1 MNKLN
6 RLIVHSLMNAM
17 YDREPELH
25 PADAYK
31 LASRLINNDETVK
44 NLIIY
49 IVSHQRELLLALA
62 KDVDEAIEDGAPLS
76 LEDIVDIFIANN
88 CG

>member
-6 RLIVHSLMNAM
+6 KLIVHSLMNAM

-49 IVSHQRELLLALA
+49 IVSTRTISRYWMYSALFGLGY
-62 KDVDEAIEDGAPLS
+62 IL
-76 LEDIVDIFIANN
+76 VDIIKYV
-88 CG
+88 C

>member
-1 MNKLN
+1 MNKSN
-6 RLIVHSLMNAM
+6 KLIVFSLMNAM

-31 LASRLINNDETVK
+31 LASRLINNDKTVK

-49 IVSHQRELLLALA
+49 IISTRTISKYWMYSALFGLGYML
-62 KDVDEAIEDGAPLS
+62 VDLIMFHIS
-76 LEDIVDIFIANN
+76 
-88 CG
+88 

>member
-6 RLIVHSLMNAM
+6 KLIVHSLMNAM
-17 YDREPELH
+17 YDIEKDLH

-31 LASRLINNDETVK
+31 LASRLMSNDETVK

-49 IVSHQRELLLALA
+49 IVSTRTISKYWMYSALCGLGY
-62 KDVDEAIEDGAPLS
+62 IL
-76 LEDIVDIFIANN
+76 VDIIGYV
-88 CG
+88 C

>member
-17 YDREPELH
+17 YDREKDLH

-31 LASRLINNDETVK
+31 LASRLMANDETVK

-49 IVSHQRELLLALA
+49 IVSTRTISKYWMYSALFGLGY
-62 KDVDEAIEDGAPLS
+62 IL
-76 LEDIVDIFIANN
+76 VDIIKYV
-88 CG
+88 C

>member
-6 RLIVHSLMNAM
+6 KLIVHSLMNAM
-17 YDREPELH
+17 YNREPELH

-49 IVSHQRELLLALA
+49 IVRTRTISKYWMYSALFGLGYMLG
-62 KDVDEAIEDGAPLS
+62 D
-76 LEDIVDIFIANN
+76 FIMYV
-88 CG
+88 C

>member
-6 RLIVHSLMNAM
+6 KLIVHSLMNAM
-17 YDREPELH
+17 YDREKDLH

-31 LASRLINNDETVK
+31 LASRLMANDETVK

-49 IVSHQRELLLALA
+49 IVSTRTISKYWMYSALFGLGY
-62 KDVDEAIEDGAPLS
+62 IL
-76 LEDIVDIFIANN
+76 VDIIKYV
-88 CG
+88 C

>member
-6 RLIVHSLMNAM
+6 HLIVHSLMNAM
-17 YDREPELH
+17 YDREKDLH

-31 LASRLINNDETVK
+31 LASRLMANDETVK

-49 IVSHQRELLLALA
+49 IVSTRTISKYWMYSALFGLGY
-62 KDVDEAIEDGAPLS
+62 IL
-76 LEDIVDIFIANN
+76 VDIIMYV
-88 CG
+88 C

>member
-6 RLIVHSLMNAM
+6 KLIVHSLMNAM
-17 YDREPELH
+17 YDREKDLH

-31 LASRLINNDETVK
+31 LASRLMTNDETVK

-49 IVSHQRELLLALA
+49 IVSTRTISKYWMYSALFGLGY
-62 KDVDEAIEDGAPLS
+62 IL
-76 LEDIVDIFIANN
+76 VDIIIYV
-88 CG
+88 C

>member
-6 RLIVHSLMNAM
+6 KLIVHSLMNAM
-17 YDREPELH
+17 YDREKDLH

-31 LASRLINNDETVK
+31 LASRLMANDETVK

-49 IVSHQRELLLALA
+49 IVSTRTISRYWMYSALFGLGYML
-62 KDVDEAIEDGAPLS
+62 VD
-76 LEDIVDIFIANN
+76 FIMYV
-88 CG
+88 C

>member
-6 RLIVHSLMNAM
+6 ILIVHSLMNAM
-17 YDREPELH
+17 YDREKDLH

-31 LASRLINNDETVK
+31 LASRLMANDETVK

-49 IVSHQRELLLALA
+49 IVSNHFSTRSFIIGIGCGIALGLMLAIIIIN
-62 KDVDEAIEDGAPLS
+62 V
-76 LEDIVDIFIANN
+76 
-88 CG
+88 C

>member
-6 RLIVHSLMNAM
+6 KLIVHSLMNAM
-17 YDREPELH
+17 YDREEDLH

-31 LASRLINNDETVK
+31 LASRLMANDETVK

-49 IVSHQRELLLALA
+49 IISTRTISKYWMYSALFGLGYML
-62 KDVDEAIEDGAPLS
+62 VD
-76 LEDIVDIFIANN
+76 FIMYV
-88 CG
+88 C

>member
-6 RLIVHSLMNAM
+6 KLIVHSLMNAM
-17 YDREPELH
+17 YDREPDLH

-31 LASRLINNDETVK
+31 LVSRLMTNDETVK

-49 IVSHQRELLLALA
+49 IVSTRTISKYWMYSALFGLGYML
-62 KDVDEAIEDGAPLS
+62 VD
-76 LEDIVDIFIANN
+76 FIMYV
-88 CG
+88 C

>member
-6 RLIVHSLMNAM
+6 KLIVHSLMNAM
-17 YDREPELH
+17 YDREKELH

-31 LASRLINNDETVK
+31 LASRLMANDEAVK

-49 IVSHQRELLLALA
+49 IVSTRTISKYWMYSALFGLGY
-62 KDVDEAIEDGAPLS
+62 IL
-76 LEDIVDIFIANN
+76 VDIIMYV
-88 CG
+88 C